1 MPRIGFTRVLALIDS
16 ASRFLEYKYGIPYD
30 LSQVKGLDCIIE
42 RREEYDR
49 YLNSEEM
56 SEEQIEKKLFYM
68 FKDFIRSNS
77 ELFQKN
83 ISDENGVVKR
93 MWFSPYF
100 NKLVYDEIEDLG
112 LVSSMADE
120 SPEDM
125 KEMFYKHKHL
135 FNLTDKEGLF
145 IDLCFTGYNPN
156 NEVDVLVFRE
166 ALETDSSKYVK
177 TFYNRLC
184 EKLKEK
190 SMEIGLR

>member
-1 MPRIGFTRVLALIDS
+1 MPRIEFTRVLSLLSS
-16 ASRFLEYKYGIPYD
+16 ASRFLEYKYGIPFDY
-30 LSQVKGLDCIIE
+30 SEAKGLDCIIE
-42 RREEYDR
+42 KKEEYGR
-49 YLNSEEM
+49 YLNSEEL

-68 FKDFIRSNS
+68 FKDYIRSNS

-83 ISDENGVVKR
+83 MSDENGVVKR

-112 LVSSMADE
+112 LLSTMADE

-125 KEMFYKHKHL
+125 KEMFYQHKHR

-156 NEVDVLVFRE
+156 NDVDVLVFRE
-166 ALETDSSKYVK
+166 ALETDSTKYVK

-184 EKLKEK
+184 EKLKER
-190 SMEIGLR
+190 SIEIGLR

>member
-1 MPRIGFTRVLALIDS
+1 MSRIEFTRVLALLSS
-16 ASRFLEYKYGIPYD
+16 ASRFLEYKYGIPFDY
-30 LSQVKGLDCIIE
+30 SEAKGLDCIVE
-42 RREEYDR
+42 KKEEYGR
-49 YLNSEEM
+49 YLNSEEL

-83 ISDENGVVKR
+83 MVDENGVVKR

-100 NKLVYDEIEDLG
+100 NKVVYDEIEDLG
-112 LVSSMADE
+112 LLSTMADE

-135 FNLTDKEGLF
+135 FNLTDKESLF

-166 ALETDSSKYVK
+166 ALETDSTKYVK

-184 EKLKEK
+184 DKLKER
-190 SMEIGLR
+190 SIEIGLR